1 MNLFDDLHHWSLALI
16 LTTPRILVAFSI
28 LPMFAQ
34 PIFPAMIR
42 NGVMVVLSLTLL
54 PLTHD
59 QLANLTLDLAG
70 IALMVMKEAII
81 GLALGFA
88 MSIPFWAMRG
98 AGFLM
103 DLQRGAM
110 SALFFSPAVGGMV
123 SPLGNLLAQLAVVV
137 LFVSGG
143 FLMLLETI
151 MLSYQVWP
159 IHLFLPEFSAG
170 TAKFFMQQMDLLLYT
185 TLLIAG
191 PFMGT
196 MFLIDFG
203 TGLVGRYLPQLNI
216 FLVAMPIK
224 SGLLFF
230 MLIFYV
236 SIVGRY
242 LHDTFLSVGSNLQI
256 LNGLLNG
263 TGQQ

>member
-1 MNLFDDLHHWSLALI
+1 MEFIGNIQLWFTALL
-16 LTTPRILVAFSI
+16 LTAPRIMVAFTI
-28 LPMFAQ
+28 MPMFAQ
-34 PIFPAMIR
+34 SIFPALIR
-42 NGVMVVLSLTLL
+42 NGIMVVMSFAIL
-54 PLTHD
+54 PLTYE
-59 QLANLTLDLAG
+59 QTLSMTITWTSL
-70 IALMVMKEAII
+70 IFLIFKEGVI
-81 GLALGFA
+81 GLVLGYA
-88 MSIPFWAMRG
+88 MSIPFWAVRT

-110 SALFFSPAVGGMV
+110 SALFFSPALSGMV
-123 SPLGNLLAQLAVVV
+123 SPLGGLLGQLATVM

-159 IHLFLPEFSAG
+159 LHQFFPEFSVG
-170 TAKFFMQQMDLLLYT
+170 SSTFFLRQLDLLMYT
-185 TLLIAG
+185 VLLIAG
-191 PFMGT
+191 PFMGI

-224 SGLLFF
+224 SALVFF

-236 SIVGRY
+236 VIIGHY
-242 LHDTFLSVGSNLQI
+242 LRDTFLNFGSSLQI
-256 LNGLLNG
+256 LDGLIDG
-263 TGQQ
+263 RKQ